1 MGGWACKASP
11 QMKDLCIAMHYSGL
25 LFCGFLLCWNTF
37 SSLGLSSCKRSQW
50 GPGKIS
56 YTFLSGI
63 LSYLGTK
70 DLSCFFV
77 LRVFISVCVS
87 EQKPPVTSLQWGNIL
102 VQFLKSFSFLF
113 LPNVAVHCLRA
124 TSAYTLWDI
133 DQVLLTTPCFSEVYR
148 IESLPSWIKRNMHE
162 NENNWPNNCFSCR
175 APRISRGRR
184 ASLSCK
190 KLQTRINWAS
200 TLGFRG
206 ALNHPVYLYVIILI
220 GEITGQWNIYLI
232 SEQRNKLYYQ
242 FQQATEI
249 VGKSTSRGTSIL
261 TTKYS

>member
-1 MGGWACKASP
+1 
-11 QMKDLCIAMHYSGL
+11 MKDLGIAMHYSGL
-25 LFCGFLLCWNTF
+25 LFCGLLPCRNTF
-37 SSLGLSSCKRSQW
+37 SSLGLSSFKRSQW

-56 YTFLSGI
+56 CTFLSGI

-77 LRVFISVCVS
+77 FRVFISVCVS
-87 EQKPPVTSLQWGNIL
+87 EQEPHIVSLQWGNIL

-124 TSAYTLWDI
+124 TSAYTLWNI

-148 IESLPSWIKRNMHE
+148 LESQPSWIKRNMHE
-162 NENNWPNNCFSCR
+162 DQNNWPNNCFSCR
-175 APRISRGRR
+175 ASRISRDRR
-184 ASLSCK
+184 AILSCK
-190 KLQTRINWAS
+190 KLQTGINWTS
-200 TLGFRG
+200 TRGFRG
-206 ALNHPVYLYVIILI
+206 ALNHPVYLHVIII
-220 GEITGQWNIYLI
+220 GEITGQWNIYYI
-232 SEQRNKLYYQ
+232 SEQRSKPYYQ

-249 VGKSTSRGTSIL
+249 VGKSISRGTSIL

>member
-37 SSLGLSSCKRSQW
+37 SSLGLSSFKRSQW

-56 YTFLSGI
+56 YTFLSGT

-77 LRVFISVCVS
+77 LGVFISVCVS
-87 EQKPPVTSLQWGNIL
+87 EQKPPVTSLQWGDIL

-133 DQVLLTTPCFSEVYR
+133 DQVLLTTPCFSKVYR

-175 APRISRGRR
+175 APRISRDRQ
-184 ASLSCK
+184 AILSCK

-200 TLGFRG
+200 TRGF
-206 ALNHPVYLYVIILI
+206 L
-220 GEITGQWNIYLI
+220 WC
-232 SEQRNKLYYQ
+232 SEPSSL
-242 FQQATEI
+242 F
-249 VGKSTSRGTSIL
+249 
-261 TTKYS
+261 